1 MSIPTPGSWMKTPLA
16 LDAVKAIAEDKTSPV
31 RKPFEMK
38 PHLTDKA
45 FKNNVNF
52 SEWMRRTEEAKA
64 DQALAREETNEQND

>member
-16 LDAVKAIAEDKTSPV
+16 LDAVKAIAEDKSSPV

-45 FKNNVNF
+45 FKNNANF
-52 SEWMRRTEEAKA
+52 YELVRRMEETKA
-64 DQALAREETNEQND
+64 DRTLAREETNEQND